1 MDCWKTYIYIYI
13 YTGIKYIIA
22 AGNRTLH
29 IRPVILNVLNYTAF
43 RLLYLWFYSKAKEP
57 KMKYSV
63 KDALEQSSKTT
74 GLVTWLKYPVL
85 LLLFIQTGS
94 SAWASAA
101 PACLQK
107 PKLWESIPARGSLS
121 SADARV
127 LSKDLRQHFSLSH
140 CLKLWK
146 GFSPLSGFI
155 EFVGISSL
163 QSLYHWK
170 TGLKCANT
178 SRNCEK
184 KGYPLVQ
191 PW

>member
-1 MDCWKTYIYIYI
+1 MKATSSLLRALSVTMDPTDEQEHKLLPGTAPVRVLQRWIVEKHIYIYI

-94 SAWASAA
+94 SA
-101 PACLQK
+101 
-107 PKLWESIPARGSLS
+107 
-121 SADARV
+121 
-127 LSKDLRQHFSLSH
+127 
-140 CLKLWK
+140 
-146 GFSPLSGFI
+146 
-155 EFVGISSL
+155 
-163 QSLYHWK
+163 
-170 TGLKCANT
+170 
-178 SRNCEK
+178 
-184 KGYPLVQ
+184 
-191 PW
+191 